1 MKKNITVATLA
12 FTAPALI
19 VISIFLLY
27 PVLSGFYYSLTSW
40 NGLDRTVEFIGLR
53 NYRELLSDRE
63 VSVSLRN
70 TVVFTATTTVVQN
83 LIALVL
89 ALILDGRFRTR
100 GLVKTMFF
108 VPVLMSSI
116 VVGYTWSFLLHPL
129 FGLVNKGLSGIGLTF
144 LALDWLGNPRIAL
157 FSVAGMSIWRWVGY
171 SMVIYL
177 AALQSVPEVL
187 YESADID
194 GASPLRKTM
203 SITLPLIA
211 PAFTI
216 NILITLIGAMKEF
229 DMIYVTTGGGP
240 GYATQTLAVL
250 LYNQAFQA
258 NRMGYGAA
266 IAVVLFMII
275 LTVSMVQ
282 LRILR
287 QREVRL

>member
-1 MKKNITVATLA
+1 MKKNITAATLA

-19 VISIFLLY
+19 VISIFVLY

-40 NGLDRTVEFIGLR
+40 NGLDRTVEFVGLR
-53 NYRELLSDRE
+53 NYLELVGDRE
-63 VSVSLRN
+63 VMISLRN
-70 TVVFTATTTVVQN
+70 TALFTITATVVQN

-89 ALILDGRFRTR
+89 ALMLDGRFRTR

-108 VPVLMSSI
+108 IPVLMSSI

-129 FGLVNKGLSGIGLTF
+129 FGLVNKALSGIGLNF

-157 FSVAGMSIWRWVGY
+157 FSVAGMSIWRWIGY

-177 AALQSVPEVL
+177 AALQSVPPVL

-229 DMIYVTTGGGP
+229 DIIYVTTGGGP

-266 IAVVLFMII
+266 IAVVLFVII
-275 LTVSMVQ
+275 LTVSLVQ

-287 QREVRL
+287 RREVRF